1 MHPNPYPRRS
11 IEPVLLLSAGY
22 IPLGVVSW
30 TKAISLV
37 WQDKAEAIETQD
49 RAIRSPSISLPAPSV
64 VRLRRMVRPRDAT
77 VKLSRKNLFFRDG
90 YTCQYCARRLPPTK
104 LNIDHVVPR
113 NRGGK
118 TLWNNVV
125 TACIVD
131 NIRKGGR
138 TPDEAGMKLLR
149 DPEIPDWSPAERI
162 LATVGQVP
170 DRWRLYLSSRRGPDR
185 MAK

>member
-1 MHPNPYPRRS
+1 MHPCPPPRRS
-11 IEPVLLLSAGY
+11 LEPVLLLSAGY

-30 TKAISLV
+30 TKAVSLV
-37 WQDKAEAIETQD
+37 WQDKADAIETQE
-49 RAIRSPSISLPAPSV
+49 RSIRSPSITIPAPSV

-90 YTCQYCARRLPPTK
+90 YTCQYCARRLPPAK

-118 TLWNNVV
+118 TLWTNVV

-138 TPDEAGMKLLR
+138 TPDEAGMTLLKH
-149 DPEIPDWSPAERI
+149 PEAPDWSPAERI

-170 DRWRLYLSSRRGPDR
+170 DRWRSYLGGAADVIRL
-185 MAK
+185 AI